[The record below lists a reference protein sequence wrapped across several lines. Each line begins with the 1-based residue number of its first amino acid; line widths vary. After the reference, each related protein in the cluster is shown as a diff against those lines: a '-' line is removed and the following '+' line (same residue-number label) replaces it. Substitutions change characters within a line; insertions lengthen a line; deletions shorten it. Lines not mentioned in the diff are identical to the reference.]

1 MKTTVR
7 EPKDDAVLKPTQAE
21 QLRDLLGQLESLDFA
36 GIQKDLGNYEGQP
49 HAMDVL
55 VCSSNCLGV
64 N

>member
-7 EPKDDAVLKPTQAE
+7 QPDEKVEP
-21 QLRDLLGQLESLDFA
+21 ESLQTEKLRELLENLKAVDFA
-36 GIQKDLGNYEGQP
+36 GIQKDLGKHEAERN
-49 HAMDVL
+49 AMDVL